1 MAMFDRV
8 YGLARAKY
16 RALRGIFCPAKL
28 DPRLTTTAI
37 SQKAFLAQLRNL
49 FDRDP
54 KRYHESMNDFGF
66 RCFSQFE
73 EDGLL
78 LFVFA
83 AIGFGSRKVVEI
95 CAGDATECMATN
107 LIVNHEFD
115 GLLFDGSRKNVLRG
129 QRFFHS
135 RADTSLFP
143 PRFCQA
149 WITAENVNHLLEQNG
164 FVDDIDLLSL
174 DIDGNDYW
182 IWKSIAAVRPRVCI
196 LETNPVV
203 PTNLSLT
210 IPYDPEFRYS
220 EKPPAGEEFWGASL
234 RAMKSLCEA
243 KGYRLIGSHRLGFN
257 VMFMRSDVGL
267 GIFPEVPI
275 EKIHDTRWPKYQ
287 QARKWPLVK
296 DYPWV
301 AV

>member
-1 MAMFDRV
+1 MLDDV
-8 YGLARAKY
+8 YKLARGKY
-16 RALRGIFCPAKL
+16 RALRAIFLGPSL
-28 DPRLTTTAI
+28 DPSLTSIAI
-37 SQKAFLAQLRNL
+37 SQKALLVQLRLL
-49 FDRDP
+49 FERNP
-54 KRYHESMNDFGF
+54 KGYHERLNDFGF

-83 AIGFGSRKVVEI
+83 AIGFDSKKVVEI
-95 CAGDATECMATN
+95 SAGDGTECMATN
-107 LIVNHEFD
+107 LIINHEFD
-115 GLLFDGSRKNVLRG
+115 GLLFDSSRKNVLRG

-143 PRFCQA
+143 PTFCQA
-149 WITAENVNHLLEQNG
+149 WITAENVNQLLKQNG
-164 FVDDIDLLSL
+164 FVGEIDLLSL

-182 IWKSIAAVRPRVCI
+182 VWKAIEAVRPRVCI

-203 PTNLSLT
+203 PANLALT

-220 EKPPAGEEFWGASL
+220 EEPPAGGEFWGASL
-234 RAMKSLCEA
+234 QAMKKLCAE
-243 KGYRLIGSHRLGFN
+243 KGYRLIGSHRFGFN
-257 VMFMRSDVGL
+257 VMFMRNDVGI
-267 GIFPEVPI
+267 GIFPEVVI
-275 EKIHDTRWPKYQ
+275 EKIHDNAWARYQ

>member
-1 MAMFDRV
+1 MLDDV
-8 YGLARAKY
+8 YKLARGKY
-16 RALRGIFCPAKL
+16 RALRAILRGPNL
-28 DPRLTTTAI
+28 DPSLTSITI
-37 SQKAFLAQLRNL
+37 SQKALLAQLRIL
-49 FDRDP
+49 FERDP
-54 KRYHESMNDFGF
+54 KGYHARLNDFGF

-83 AIGFGSRKVVEI
+83 AIGFDSKKVVEI
-95 CAGDATECMATN
+95 CAGDGTECMATN
-107 LIVNHEFD
+107 LAVNHQFD

-129 QRFFHS
+129 RRFFHS

-143 PRFCQA
+143 PTFCQA
-149 WITAENVNHLLEQNG
+149 WITAENVNQLLEQNR
-164 FVDDIDLLSL
+164 FVGDIDLLSL

-182 IWKSIAAVRPRVCI
+182 IWKAIKAVRPRVCI

-203 PTNLSLT
+203 PANLALT

-220 EKPPAGEEFWGASL
+220 EEPPAGEEFWGASL
-234 RAMKSLCEA
+234 HAMKKLCTE
-243 KGYRLIGSHRLGFN
+243 KGYRLVGSHRFGFN
-257 VMFMRSDVGL
+257 VMCMRNDVGV
-267 GIFPEVPI
+267 GIFPEVEI
-275 EKIHDTRWPKYQ
+275 EKIHDNAWTKYQ